1 MGNANSGR
9 RPKPHALKVLQG
21 ITRQDRLNPD
31 QPQPPSGDVVKPPMS
46 RVAGAVWDRL
56 APIAI
61 AMGTLTPADVEVFR
75 TLCRLQATLD
85 LADAQKDAPEF
96 APFTVSE
103 DYNGADKVGLHAAI
117 KLEKEF
123 ATTIRPY
130 YALFGL
136 EPVGR
141 SRIRVPKAD
150 EPQSKWAGKL
160 A

>member
-9 RPKPHALKVLQG
+9 RPKPHALKVLRG
-21 ITRQDRLNPD
+21 ITRKDRLNPN
-31 QPQPPSGDVVKPPMS
+31 QPQPPSGEVVKPAMS
-46 RVAGAVWDRL
+46 RVAGVVWDRL

-85 LADAQKDAPEF
+85 LADSQKDAEEF
-96 APFTVSE
+96 APFTVSP
-103 DYNGADKVGLHAAI
+103 DFNGADKVGLHAAI
-117 KLEKEF
+117 KLEKEY
-123 ATTIRPY
+123 ATVIRPY

-141 SRIRVPKAD
+141 SRIVVAKPE
-150 EPQSKWAGKL
+150 EPVNKWA
-160 A
+160 

>member
-1 MGNANSGR
+1 
-9 RPKPHALKVLQG
+9 
-21 ITRQDRLNPD
+21 
-31 QPQPPSGDVVKPPMS
+31 MS
-46 RVAGAVWDRL
+46 RVAGVVWDRL

-61 AMGTLTPADVEVFR
+61 QMGTLTPADVEVFR

-85 LADAQKDAPEF
+85 MADTQKDADGF
-96 APFTVSE
+96 APFTISD
-103 DYNGADKVGLHAAI
+103 DYNGAPKVGLHAAI

-141 SRIRVPKAD
+141 SRIVVPKPE
-150 EPQSKWAGKL
+150 EPVNKWA
-160 A
+160 